1 MRDSEKILNYWKIQ
15 EKIDN
20 LTIKKDRK
28 LFELQKINEKINE
41 LKDLRRQYE

>member
-1 MRDSEKILNYWKIQ
+1 MRESEKILNYWKIQ

-20 LTIKKDRK
+20 LNIKKDRK

>member
-1 MRDSEKILNYWKIQ
+1 MRESEKILNYWKIQ

-20 LTIKKDRK
+20 LTIKRDNK

-41 LKDLRRQYE
+41 LKDLRRKYE

>member
-1 MRDSEKILNYWKIQ
+1 MRESEKILNYWKIQ

-41 LKDLRRQYE
+41 LKDLRKQYE

>member
-1 MRDSEKILNYWKIQ
+1 MRESEKILNYWKIQ

-41 LKDLRRQYE
+41 LKDLRRKYE

>member
-1 MRDSEKILNYWKIQ
+1 MRESEKILNYWKIQ

-20 LTIKKDRK
+20 LTIKKDNK

-41 LKDLRRQYE
+41 LKDLRKKYE